1 MNSDDA
7 NSKKHHDVDKNK
19 FLHAAAILQKLH
31 QKLLRQQINLLVNQL
46 STFHVNVTVTHE
58 KLQKMSQRLFVTL
71 SKSLFTKKED

>member
-19 FLHAAAILQKLH
+19 FLHAAVILQKLH

>member
-19 FLHAAAILQKLH
+19 FLHAAVILQKLH

-46 STFHVNVTVTHE
+46 STFHVKVTVTHE
-58 KLQKMSQRLFVTL
+58 KLQKMSQKLFVTL

>member
-31 QKLLRQQINLLVNQL
+31 QELPRQQADLLANQL
-46 STFHVNVTVTHE
+46 STFHANVTVTHE
-58 KLQKMSQRLFVTL
+58 KLQKMSQRLPVTL
-71 SKSLFTKKED
+71 PKPPSIKKED

>member
-31 QKLLRQQINLLVNQL
+31 QELFRQQVDLLANQL

-58 KLQKMSQRLFVTL
+58 KLQKMSQRLLVTL
-71 SKSLFTKKED
+71 SKPLSIKKED

>member
-31 QKLLRQQINLLVNQL
+31 QELPRQQVDLLANQL
-46 STFHVNVTVTHE
+46 STFHANATVTHE
-58 KLQKMSQRLFVTL
+58 KLQKMSQRLLVTL
-71 SKSLFTKKED
+71 SKPLSTKKED